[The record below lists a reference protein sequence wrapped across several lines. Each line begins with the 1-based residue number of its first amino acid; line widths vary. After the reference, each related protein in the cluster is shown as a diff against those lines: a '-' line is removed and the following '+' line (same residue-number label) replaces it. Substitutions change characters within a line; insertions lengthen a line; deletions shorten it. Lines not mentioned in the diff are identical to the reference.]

1 MQWHLAELNTNTKL
15 QPLTTPSTAL
25 AIIEATENCSEITIT
40 LQQTRTGNSYP
51 DPAVL
56 DNTMFPKSETFCV
69 HVACLVCRGFLWEL
83 PDFKQTN
90 HPSEKP
96 GASS

>member
-1 MQWHLAELNTNTKL
+1 MQWHLAELKTSTKL
-15 QPLTTPSTAL
+15 QPLTAPSTAL
-25 AIIEATENCSEITIT
+25 AVTEATENCSEITIT
-40 LQQTRTGNSYP
+40 LQQTRTDDSYP

-69 HVACLVCRGFLWEL
+69 QVACLVCRGFLWEL
-83 PDFKQTN
+83 PDFKRTN
-90 HPSEKP
+90 HTSEKP